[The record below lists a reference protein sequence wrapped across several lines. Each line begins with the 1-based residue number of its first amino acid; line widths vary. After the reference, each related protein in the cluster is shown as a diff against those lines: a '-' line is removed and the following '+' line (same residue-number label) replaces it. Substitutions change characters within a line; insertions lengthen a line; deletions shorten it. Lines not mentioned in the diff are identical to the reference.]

1 MVLDLTVLGCAGSHT
16 GVGRMCSGYLI
27 EAAGKRI
34 LLDAGNG
41 STGNLQREHRVRDLD
56 AIVISHRHV
65 DHCIDL
71 VGAYYA
77 LKFGP
82 SPISEP
88 IPLFGAPE
96 VKEAMTNF
104 MRWDTDMDVADVYA
118 CETVVGG
125 DAVEVGPMRL
135 SFADAVHLTPAI
147 STRVEVDGRS
157 IVYSGDTSG
166 LSELVELARG
176 ADLFVCEAAWSGPT
190 EDHPP
195 GMHLTARDAAVIAK
209 EAGVGHLVLTHIIAS
224 TDRGLVLTEA
234 QEVFDGPV
242 DLAEDLATFVL
253 D

>member
-1 MVLDLTVLGCAGSHT
+1 MTLELTVLGCAGSYT
-16 GVGRMCSGYLI
+16 GVGRACSSYLVRS
-27 EAAGKRI
+27 GDTRV

-41 STGNLQREHRVRDLD
+41 STANLQRFIGFADLD

-82 SPISEP
+82 SPISQP
-88 IPLFGAPE
+88 IPLYGAPE

-125 DAVEVGPMRL
+125 DEVEIGPLRL

-166 LSELVELARG
+166 LSELGELARG
-176 ADLFVCEAAWSGPT
+176 ADLFVCEAAWSGDN

-224 TDRGLVLTEA
+224 TDRDLVLTEA
-234 QEVFDGPV
+234 QELFDGPV
-242 DLAEDLATFVL
+242 DLAEDLASFVL